1 MKMYELYEALL
12 GVRGGFEIFSKN
24 VRSGRLFLLH
34 FASYP
39 SYFRICE
46 AKERPFASL
55 RASFMK
61 IMKMYE
67 GGVYNGF
74 FAIRPSFPTQDMK
87 LENGSASCSFINLGI
102 GRVDGR
108 GDPAPTVADVHAAGL
123 RGEILMWTF
132 EGVNYWWL
140 DGRLWSRRNRDDV
153 ERGLSVPLSVEERTR
168 VWWTFALMDAA
179 AALLWLILFFVIG
192 LAFFGGM

>member
-34 FASYP
+34 FASYA
-39 SYFRICE
+39 SYIWICE
-46 AKERPFASL
+46 AVRRVFSL
-55 RASFMK
+55 SSLYFMK

-87 LENGSASCSFINLGI
+87 LENGSASCSFIKS
-102 GRVDGR
+102 
-108 GDPAPTVADVHAAGL
+108 PSPTDAERHEAGL
-123 RGEILMWTF
+123 RGEVSVWTF

-140 DGRLWSRRNRDDV
+140 DGRLWARRNRDDV
-153 ERGLSVPLSVEERTR
+153 ERGLSVPLSVEERAR
-168 VWWTFALMDAA
+168 VWWTFALMDSL
-179 AALLWLILFFVIG
+179 AALLWLMLVFVIG
-192 LAFFGGM
+192 LRIFGGV